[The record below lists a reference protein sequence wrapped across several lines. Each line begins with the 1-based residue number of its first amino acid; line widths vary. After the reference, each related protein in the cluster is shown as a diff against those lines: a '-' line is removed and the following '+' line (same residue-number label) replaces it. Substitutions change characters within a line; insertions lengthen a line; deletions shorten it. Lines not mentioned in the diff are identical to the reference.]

1 MLTDRNKQYFKK
13 WLSQRLNESLG
24 KAQDTLI
31 DVRDLKDKLSN
42 QVDEASH
49 ASAVGFALRIR
60 DRETKLIRKIRETLG
75 RLEQGTFGICE
86 ECGEEI
92 PLRRLRA
99 RPVTTLCIE
108 CKEEQEAEE
117 RTKAEEYPIA
127 DY

>member
-49 ASAVGFALRIR
+49 ASAVGFTLRIR
-60 DRETKLIRKIRETLG
+60 DREARLTRKLRNALE
-75 RLEQGTFGICE
+75 RLEDGTFGTCE
-86 ECGEEI
+86 ECGRDI
-92 PLRRLRA
+92 PLKRLME
-99 RPVTTLCIE
+99 RPVNTL
-108 CKEEQEAEE
+108 
-117 RTKAEEYPIA
+117 
-127 DY
+127 